1 MNKKASLFLLLL
13 LFVAGC
19 ANEHGIKV
27 PIRPALDKGLRDM
40 QPIPAH
46 IGLFIEPS
54 LRRWTQEEWQT
65 NMIVGKHHYIF
76 SIGEPLAK
84 NIEEMTRKVF
94 NKVTILNELPHHET
108 IEKDKLD
115 AVLTVQS
122 IESKLELIVEDSV
135 WRAIGKHD
143 LSIQAIFLDKHFIKI
158 FDEKLTVEGKHLDV
172 IDFETEGGWWRTSG
186 PKYGPAVEDSIEK
199 IVFQLAQRLLASG
212 KQTGNQ

>member
-1 MNKKASLFLLLL
+1 MNKKTALITLLFL
-13 LFVAGC
+13 FVVGC

-27 PIRPALDKGLRDM
+27 PIRPDLDKGLRGI

-54 LRRWTQEEWQT
+54 LRQWTQEEWQT

-76 SIGEPLAK
+76 SLGEPLAK
-84 NIEEMTRKVF
+84 SIEEITQKVF
-94 NKVTILNELPHHET
+94 SKVTILNELPRHET

-115 AVLTVQS
+115 AVLTVQLM
-122 IESKLELIVEDSV
+122 ESRLELIVEDSV

-143 LSIQAIFLDKHFIKI
+143 LSIQAAFLDKHFMKI

-199 IVFQLAQRLLASG
+199 ITFQLAQKLLAAG
-212 KQTGNQ
+212 KQAGNQ